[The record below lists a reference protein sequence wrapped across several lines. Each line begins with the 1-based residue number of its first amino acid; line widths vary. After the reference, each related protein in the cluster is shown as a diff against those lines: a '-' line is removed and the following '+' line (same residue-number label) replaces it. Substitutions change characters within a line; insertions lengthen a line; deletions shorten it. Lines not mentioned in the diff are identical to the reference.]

1 MLTAER
7 RAVGRG
13 WVNKRVLKP
22 ETNTVR
28 KIIVGCYLKLGFV
41 FIVLP

>member
-1 MLTAER
+1 MLAAEG
-7 RAVGRG
+7 RAAGRG

-28 KIIVGCYLKLGFV
+28 KTIVRCYLKLGFV